1 MKKGLIF
8 IIVFILYLLLDVG
21 FYKSLNYFYNSDN
34 PYNNYYKKM
43 NKIKEKNI
51 MKYLLIYFINTLLI
65 FYLGILKNPFLH
77 PMLRFIHNILLA
89 VLIYS
94 LHTSYLSYISNYPN
108 NLIILDI
115 LFNAITYPLVSF
127 ISLYIT
133 N

>member
-8 IIVFILYLLLDVG
+8 IIVFILYLLLDLG

-43 NKIKEKNI
+43 NKVKEKNI

-77 PMLRFIHNILLA
+77 HMLRFIHNILLA

-94 LHTSYLSYISNYPN
+94 LHTSYLSYVYNYPN